1 MQSPF
6 RKSILAQ
13 AFAVLFFSQAPFVVQ
28 AAEPSASSAAAQAPW
43 MDRSKTA
50 AQRAELVVK
59 AMTQDEKLLLVFGYA
74 PYSELVK
81 LDPKVIPGG
90 KPGEVAAAVIPEAAG
105 YVPGVPRL
113 GIPAQHETD
122 ASIGVRNPK
131 LERTSLPS
139 SLATA
144 ASWDPK
150 VSEAG
155 GKMIGSE
162 ARQSG
167 FNILLA
173 GGINLVREP
182 RNGRNF
188 EYTGE
193 DPLLAADMTAGLIRG
208 VQSNQSVST
217 IKHYLINAQE
227 AGRLIL
233 SAQISEPALRMSDA
247 LAFELAIEKSS
258 PGSVM
263 CSYNRINDVY
273 GCENAPLL
281 NGMLKGDWGYKGY
294 VMSDWGAVHST
305 VFAANAGLD
314 QQSGFPADNQAYF
327 GLPLKQA
334 IEDGAVPQ
342 ARLDDMVRR
351 ILWALFD
358 KGVMDHPVQPGPIDF
373 AANARV
379 AQAAAEQSLVLLKND
394 GGLLPLGKPG
404 KPGKVALI
412 GSHADKG
419 VLAGGGSSGV
429 TPVGGPVIPIVLRGD
444 AWLREIWHPSS
455 PMKALQGLLP
465 QTRFSFDEGTS
476 VESASKAA
484 AGADVAIVFVHQW
497 MGESLDGSL
506 TLDGKQDEMVS
517 AVAKANP
524 NTIVVVQ
531 SGGAIF
537 MPWQKDVKAIV
548 AAFYPGA
555 AGGEAI
561 ARVLTGAVNPSGR
574 LPITFPADA
583 SQFVRTE
590 IDGKNDGKS
599 EGPAYTVRY
608 TEGAAVGYKWF
619 ELQGLKPLY
628 AFGHGLSYTSFDYE
642 QLSAVQQAKAG
653 VSVKFSIRNSGRRA
667 GGTVGQVYVRAP
679 QAAHWEAPRRLV
691 GFDKLQLQSGE
702 TKTATL
708 AIDPRL
714 LARYDEATGDWVIAP
729 GSYEVQLAAA
739 SDDVRSRVQLHLDG
753 RRFTAKRSAAP
764 KP

>member
-1 MQSPF
+1 MQQSRF

-13 AFAVLFFSQAPFVVQ
+13 AFAALLLGQAAVLAQ
-28 AAEPSASSAAAQAPW
+28 AAEPAAASTATQAPW
-43 MDRSKTA
+43 MDRSKTS
-50 AQRAELVVK
+50 AQRVGLVLK

-74 PYSELVK
+74 PYAELEK
-81 LDPKVIPGG
+81 LDPKMIPGG
-90 KPGEVAAAVIPEAAG
+90 KPGEVAAGVIPSAAG
-105 YVPGVPRL
+105 YVPGIPRL

-122 ASIGVRNPK
+122 ASIGVRNEK

-144 ASWDPK
+144 ASWDRK
-150 VSEAG
+150 VVEAG

-167 FNILLA
+167 FNIMLA

-193 DPLLAADMTAGLIRG
+193 DPLLAAEMGAALIRG
-208 VQSNQSVST
+208 IQSNQIVST
-217 IKHYLINAQE
+217 VKHYLINAQE
-227 AGRLIL
+227 AGRGIL
-233 SAQISEPALRMSDA
+233 SAQISEPALRASDA
-247 LAFELAIEKSS
+247 LAFELAIEESS

-281 NGMLKGDWGYKGY
+281 NGMLKGDWAYEGY

-314 QQSGFPADNQAYF
+314 QQSGFPSDRQAYF
-327 GLPLKQA
+327 GKLLKEA
-334 IEDGAVPQ
+334 LEDGSVPQ

-358 KGVMDHPVQPGPIDF
+358 KGVIDHPVKPGPIDF

-379 AQAAAEQSLVLLKND
+379 SQAAAEQSLVLLKND
-394 GGLLPLGKPG
+394 AGLLPLGKPR
-404 KPGKVALI
+404 KVAII

-429 TPVGGPVIPIVLRGD
+429 TPVGGPAIPIAIRGD
-444 AWLREIWHPSS
+444 EWLREIWQPSS

-465 QTRFSFDEGTS
+465 QTRFSFDEGSS
-476 VESASKAA
+476 VETASQAA
-484 AGADVAIVFVHQW
+484 AAADLAIVFVHQW

-506 TLDGKQDEMVS
+506 TLDGKQDEVVN
-517 AVAKANP
+517 AIAKANP

-537 MPWQKDVKAIV
+537 MPWKKNVKAIV

-561 ARVLTGAVNPSGR
+561 ARTLTGEVNPSGR
-574 LPITFPADA
+574 LPITFPADT
-583 SQFVRTE
+583 SQFVRKE

-599 EGPAYTVRY
+599 EGSAFAVRY
-608 TEGAAVGYKWF
+608 LEGAAVGYKWF
-619 ELQGLKPLY
+619 DLHGLKPLY
-628 AFGHGLSYTSFDYE
+628 AFGHGLSCTSFDYE
-642 QLSAVQQAKAG
+642 KLSAQQAGAG

-667 GGTVGQVYVRAP
+667 GGTVGQIYVRAP
-679 QAAHWEAPRRLV
+679 QGAGWEAPRRLV
-691 GFDKLQLQSGE
+691 GFDKLQLQADE
-702 TKTATL
+702 AKAAAIT
-708 AIDPRL
+708 IDPRL
-714 LARYDEATGDWVIAP
+714 LASFDANTGEWVIAP

-739 SDDVRSRVQLHLDG
+739 SDDVRSSVQIHLDG
-753 RRFTAKRSAAP
+753 RRFSAKRSARSN
-764 KP
+764 

>member
-6 RKSILAQ
+6 RKTILAQ
-13 AFAVLFFSQAPFVVQ
+13 AFAVLFFSPTAFLVH
-28 AAEPSASSAAAQAPW
+28 AAEPSAASASASAQAPW

-50 AQRAELVVK
+50 TQRADLVLK
-59 AMTQDEKLLLVFGYA
+59 AMTQDEKLLMVFGYA
-74 PYSELVK
+74 PYAELAK
-81 LDPKVIPGG
+81 LDPKMIPGG

-122 ASIGVRNPK
+122 ASMGVRNIK

-155 GKMIGSE
+155 GVMIGSE

-173 GGINLVREP
+173 GGLNLVREP

-193 DPLLAADMTAGLIRG
+193 DPLLAAEMTAGLIRG
-208 VQSNQSVST
+208 AQSNRIVST

-227 AGRLIL
+227 AGRGIL
-233 SAQISEPALRMSDA
+233 SAQISEPAMRMSDG

-281 NGMLKGDWGYKGY
+281 KGMLKGDWAYKGY

-314 QQSGFPADNQAYF
+314 QQSGFPSDKQAYF
-327 GLPLKQA
+327 GQMLKEA
-334 IEDGAVPQ
+334 LEDGSVPQ

-358 KGVMDHPVQPGPIDF
+358 KGVMDHPVKPGPIDF

-379 AQAAAEQSLVLLKND
+379 AQAAAEQSIVLLKND
-394 GGLLPLGKPG
+394 GGLLPLGKAS
-404 KPGKVALI
+404 KVAII

-429 TPVGGPVIPIVLRGD
+429 TPVGGPAIPIVLRGD

-465 QTRFSFDEGTS
+465 ETRFNFDEGTS
-476 VESASKAA
+476 VESASQAA
-484 AGADVAIVFVHQW
+484 VGADLAIVFVHQW

-506 TLDGKQDEMVS
+506 TLDSKQDEVVS
-517 AVAKANP
+517 AVARANP

-531 SGGAIF
+531 SGGAVF
-537 MPWQKDVKAIV
+537 MPWHKDVRAIV

-574 LPITFPADA
+574 LPITFPADLN
-583 SQFVRTE
+583 QLVRKE

-599 EGPAYTVRY
+599 EGPLFSVRY

-619 ELQGLKPLY
+619 DLHGLKPLY

-642 QLSAVQQAKAG
+642 KLSATQAKTG
-653 VSVKFSIRNSGRRA
+653 VSIKFQVRNTGRRDGA
-667 GGTVGQVYVRAP
+667 TVGQVYVRAP
-679 QAAHWEAPRRLV
+679 QGAHWEAPRRLV
-691 GFDKLQLQSGE
+691 GFDKLKLQPGE
-702 TKTATL
+702 SKKATIL
-708 AIDPRL
+708 IDPRL
-714 LARYDEATGDWVIAP
+714 LASFDESTGEWVITK

-739 SDDVRSRVQLHLDG
+739 SDEVRSRVQIQLDA
-753 RRFTAKRSAAP
+753 RRFSAKRAAQ